1 MIRHTI
7 LALAVVVALVSAQ
20 AQSPQAPTFS
30 VSVNLIKVPFS
41 VFDENGTMVK
51 DLNRNDFELWE
62 DGVPQ
67 TIRSFG
73 LDTNPVSVVLLLD
86 SSATEKQDFK
96 KIREAAE
103 DFADALSSE
112 DRISI
117 LTFDDDVRR
126 ILDWTSNTREVHKA
140 LTKVQTGLRT
150 ALYDAMYLAAYQQ
163 LKGIEG
169 RKAIILLTDCLNN
182 QSSIGFFDAERA
194 VVESQASLYVVSKT
208 VMVRQAARKDRRVIM
223 LSDIYRR
230 LFGDDDYIDEF
241 FEKKEAEM
249 AALAEKTG
257 GRCFFP
263 TDYDQ
268 IRGEYKEV
276 ANELKSKYYLTYVS
290 NQGKAPNTF
299 HAISLQYRPGASKMT
314 YRKGYFYEPAPI
326 HKRLYPLPPQ

>member
-1 MIRHTI
+1 MRPMV
-7 LALAVVVALVSAQ
+7 LALAAAFTLVAVQ

-30 VSVNLIKVPFS
+30 VSVNLVKVPFS
-41 VFDENGTMVK
+41 VFDHNGNLVK
-51 DLNRNDFELWE
+51 DLDRNDFQLWE
-62 DGVPQ
+62 DGIPQ

-73 LDTNPVSVVLLLD
+73 LDTNPVSAVLLLD
-86 SSATEKQDFK
+86 SSATEKQDFT

-103 DFADALSSE
+103 DFANALSSD
-112 DRISI
+112 DRVSI

-126 ILDWTSNTREVHKA
+126 ILNWTSSTRDVHKT
-140 LTKVQTGLRT
+140 LSKVKPGLRT
-150 ALYDAMYLAAYQQ
+150 ALYDAMYLAASEQ

-182 QSSIGFFDAERA
+182 QSSIGFPDAERA
-194 VVESQASLYVVSKT
+194 VVEAQATLYVVSKT
-208 VMVRQAARKDRRVIM
+208 VMVREEARKDRRVIM

-230 LFGDDDYIDEF
+230 LFGDDDYIDQF

-249 AALAEKTG
+249 SDLAEKTG

-276 ANELKSKYYLTYVS
+276 ARELKSKYYLTYIS
-290 NQGKAPNTF
+290 NQVKAPNTF
-299 HAISLQYRPGASKMT
+299 HSIALQYVPGASKMT

-326 HKRLYPLPPQ
+326 HKRIYPLIPQ